1 MIIIEKPRIEPSGVA
16 NQVNNREKSER
27 RIRLISHIINEVQPL
42 QEDIWFETTEEYG
55 KFFCNE
61 TCDAFVV
68 AMLIPAVQTQQD
80 IECDCISEKLLYNLN
95 NEVSFILQSAW
106 KGRRIQI
113 KAKKIVNTVF
123 GGEGIGSGC
132 SLGVD
137 SFASILGH
145 SESYCSQNYC
155 LNYLTNFNVGAFGS
169 TDLKLARESWLNDLE
184 KVKIFADE
192 YGLPLVTID
201 SNIGITNYGLSFDQV
216 FLFRNA
222 SAVLSLQKLFKRYF
236 IASGRT
242 VDKISINK
250 NYVSYSETLLVPLL
264 STESCDIIVSEADM
278 TRTEKTKFICSTSY
292 VRKHLYV
299 CWKEIFKNEWPKY
312 WNEIKDAAQK
322 NRNCTMCDK
331 CMRTCLT
338 LDLLGCLDEYKEIFD
353 IPQYYKTKDSY
364 IKKVV
369 VNKNN
374 NSYNS
379 ELYDLMIEKHVDI
392 PISVKLTAKYN
403 RFMRLMKSIAKTL
416 LQRQ

>member
-1 MIIIEKPRIEPSGVA
+1 M
-16 NQVNNREKSER
+16 N
-27 RIRLISHIINEVQPL
+27 
-42 QEDIWFETTEEYG
+42 EDIWFETTEEYA
-55 KFFCNE
+55 KFYCDE

-106 KGRRIQI
+106 KGRKIEI
-113 KAKKIVNTVF
+113 KAKKIVDTNY
-123 GGEGIGSGC
+123 GGKGIGSGC

-145 SESYCSQNYC
+145 SEPYCSPNYC

-184 KVKIFADE
+184 KVKLFSDE

-201 SNIGITNYGLSFDQV
+201 SNIGITNHGLSFDEV
-216 FLFRNA
+216 FLFRNV

-250 NYVSYSETLLVPLL
+250 NDVSYIETLLAPLL
-264 STESCDIIVSEADM
+264 STESCDLLISEADM
-278 TRTEKTKFICSTSY
+278 TRTEKTKFISNSSY

-299 CWKEIFKNEWPKY
+299 CWKEIFNPTSPLE
-312 WNEIKDAAQK
+312 
-322 NRNCTMCDK
+322 
-331 CMRTCLT
+331 
-338 LDLLGCLDEYKEIFD
+338 
-353 IPQYYKTKDSY
+353 
-364 IKKVV
+364 
-369 VNKNN
+369 
-374 NSYNS
+374 
-379 ELYDLMIEKHVDI
+379 
-392 PISVKLTAKYN
+392 
-403 RFMRLMKSIAKTL
+403 
-416 LQRQ
+416 